1 MQRLGGY
8 RLMKGERLSARHLV
22 LERPAS
28 QISYLDHFLKES
40 RHTGSVESEDGDIED
55 NRVPS
60 IASSRSNLSEINI
73 DQMNNML
80 RHSSKHHQFITRT
93 FTSPTKCNHCT
104 SLMVGL
110 TRQGVVCD
118 ICGFAC
124 HLSCCDKVP
133 PSCPV
138 PPDQTKRP
146 LGIDPTRGIGTAYEG
161 YVKVPKTGGVK
172 KGWVRQFVVV
182 CDFKLFL
189 YDISPDRNA
198 LPAVYVSLVLD
209 MRDEDFAVSGVRE
222 SDVIHATKK
231 DIPCIFRIT
240 TSLMDPPGT
249 KNHTLML
256 ADSDTE
262 KTKWVVALSELHRI
276 LKRNNLPN
284 HTIFRAR
291 ELLDNSISFTKAAMS
306 GAIIDPDRLV
316 IGAEEGLFCLDLDQ
330 NEIARVGDTKK
341 IYQMDYIPEEQ
352 LLVVLAGKQRYVR
365 LVPVRALD
373 GDDVEWVKIPETKG
387 CLSFTTGP
395 LTHTRTKHCL
405 ALAVKRQNSSQII
418 LYEITRTKT
427 RHVRLHEVILPTLA
441 QCIHIFSEGR
451 LCVGYQSGFS
461 IYKFSQDNR
470 PIPLIH
476 QDNPL
481 VSLLTYSPVDALL
494 AIELPRGEFL
504 LVFHSLA
511 AYVDSQGHKSREKE
525 IMYPALPT
533 GASYIDGQLLIFSE
547 THVDVFNAESGDWLQ
562 TINIRR
568 ALPLDPR
575 GCLCYSLANDV
586 PYVVY
591 LANIHQRE
599 MINLVTGVDMNG
611 RTRAKRRFSMREGH
625 RAPRAPDR
633 RSKMISAPTNF
644 NHISHMGPGD
654 GIQIQRL
661 LDLPTTLETAD
672 RATPTKMSH
681 PPPRHPPH
689 LPRTPSQLA
698 AYNGSTPRRAP
709 APPRPS
715 LSRTPDSTPGH
726 DVHTFHTHSVAS
738 LHDYKEIS
746 GSPRHSIASNNSSNP
761 STPPSPS
768 REHNSSSYDS

>member
-1 MQRLGGY
+1 M
-8 RLMKGERLSARHLV
+8 
-22 LERPAS
+22 ERPAS

-40 RHTGSVESEDGDIED
+40 RNTGSIESEDGDIED

-60 IASSRSNLSEINI
+60 LTSSRSNLSELTI
-73 DQMNNML
+73 DPMNNMF
-80 RHSSKHHQFITRT
+80 RHKQHQFLTRT

-133 PSCPV
+133 LSCPV

-209 MRDEDFAVSGVRE
+209 MRDEEFAVSGVRE

-256 ADSDTE
+256 ADTDSE

-291 ELLDNSISFTKAAMS
+291 ELLDNTISFTKTVMS
-306 GAIIDPDRLV
+306 AAIIDPDRLV

-352 LLVVLAGKQRYVR
+352 LLVVLAGKQRYLR
-365 LVPVRALD
+365 LVPIRALD
-373 GDDVEWVKIPETKG
+373 GDDVEWVKVVETKG
-387 CLSFTTGP
+387 CISFTTGP
-395 LTHTRTKHCL
+395 LTHTRTAHCL
-405 ALAVKRQNSSQII
+405 AVAIKRQNSSQII
-418 LYEITRTKT
+418 LYEITRTKL
-427 RHVRLHEVILPTLA
+427 RHKRLHEVILPTLA

-481 VSLLTYSPVDALL
+481 VNLLTYSPVDALL

-504 LVFHSLA
+504 LVFHNLA
-511 AYVDSQGHKSREKE
+511 AYVDSQGHNSREKE

-533 GASYIDGQLLIFSE
+533 AASYIDGQLLIFSE

-562 TINIRR
+562 TINIKR
-568 ALPLDPR
+568 ALPLDTK
-575 GCLCYSLANDV
+575 GSLCYSMINDI

-599 MINLVTGVDMNG
+599 LINLMSTDITG
-611 RTRAKRRFSMREGH
+611 RTRTKRRFSMREGN
-625 RAPRAPDR
+625 RAPRAQDR

-672 RATPTKMSH
+672 RITPTKVSH

-689 LPRTPSQLA
+689 LPRPHSQMGS
-698 AYNGSTPRRAP
+698 YNGSTPRRAP
-709 APPRPS
+709 APPRPN
-715 LSRTPDSTPGH
+715 LSRTPESTPSH
-726 DVHTFHTHSVAS
+726 DVTSVFHHSVSS

-761 STPPSPS
+761 STPPSPC
-768 REHNSSSYDS
+768 RDHNSSSYDS